1 MVKKNNNNNTKQ
13 HKTKQRKQKEND
25 QTEKKKNFLL
35 RKLNPGALAR
45 KAIATAPR
53 HQMLN

>member
-1 MVKKNNNNNTKQ
+1 MVKKKLNTKQ
-13 HKTKQRKQKEND
+13 HKPKQRKQKQND
-25 QTEKKKNFLL
+25 QTEKKNFLL
-35 RKLNPGALAR
+35 RKSKSGALAR